1 MSDVIGTKVAI
12 PGASGAGIVRYI
24 GPIQGKN
31 GTFAGVE
38 LLGTLATTRGKNS
51 GSVDGIN
58 YFQVDIPKSG
68 LFLPY
73 DRLKSVNPGL
83 PNNRLSTRL
92 PLTPINNRTY
102 QNARVSMINE
112 NVAKS
117 EDVPLKY
124 EAEIAELQRSLRE
137 KEKRLENFA
146 IQREEWRAAMDELVA
161 VQQEGMQTF
170 EDRIQEL
177 EQENLAQQEQLKQSG
192 DSLRAANSKVKE
204 LELNIEGFLSE
215 KVNGVEIDD
224 HRKELDRLQ
233 RELEARPQLK
243 DLDELQN
250 ALDELETI
258 YQQRL
263 DEKEACIKDLQT
275 ENARLQDE
283 NAKLQ
288 EANRK
293 LQEENGQLQAAN
305 THLESE
311 KDSIHRDFQ
320 VTTPP
325 QAQPVVDEVPN
336 ELPIY
341 EAANPID
348 PSDGK
353 NDWCGLCE
361 RDGHSSINCPYE
373 NDIF

>member
-1 MSDVIGTKVAI
+1 MSEIIGTKVAI
-12 PGASGAGIVRYI
+12 PGASGAGIIRYI

-51 GSVDGIN
+51 GSVEGIS

-73 DRLKSVNPGL
+73 DRLKSANPGL
-83 PNNRLSTRL
+83 PNNRFLTRL
-92 PLTPINNRTY
+92 PLTPINNRSY
-102 QNARVSMINE
+102 QNVRVSMINE

-117 EDVPLKY
+117 EEKSLKY

-137 KEKRLENFA
+137 KEKRLENFT

-161 VQQEGMQTF
+161 VQQEGIQTF
-170 EDRIQEL
+170 EDRIEEL
-177 EQENLAQQEQLKQSG
+177 EQENMFQQEQIKQSHE
-192 DSLRAANSKVKE
+192 SLYAANAKIKD
-204 LELNIEGFLSE
+204 LEQNIEGFLSE
-215 KVNGVEIDD
+215 KVNGVEIGD
-224 HRKELDRLQ
+224 HHKELERLK
-233 RELEARPQLK
+233 RELDSRPQLK
-243 DLDELQN
+243 DLEELQG

-258 YQQRL
+258 YQQKL
-263 DEKEACIKDLQT
+263 NEKEVTINDLRSENSQLKDK
-275 ENARLQDE
+275 NI
-283 NAKLQ
+283 KLQ
-288 EANRK
+288 ENIDK
-293 LQEENGQLQAAN
+293 LQAESSKLEADKGSFQRELQSAPP
-305 THLESE
+305 
-311 KDSIHRDFQ
+311 HRLNQSDI
-320 VTTPP
+320 
-325 QAQPVVDEVPN
+325 DNVPT

-341 EAANPID
+341 KTSNPID